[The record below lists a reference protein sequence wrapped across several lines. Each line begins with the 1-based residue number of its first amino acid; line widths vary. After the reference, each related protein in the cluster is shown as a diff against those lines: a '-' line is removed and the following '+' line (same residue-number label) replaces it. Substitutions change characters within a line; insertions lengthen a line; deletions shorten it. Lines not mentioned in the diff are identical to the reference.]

1 MTDWGGIALLLLP
14 TVPSPSSKKSNREKN
29 TNTNANRHKYLQFQ
43 FYLVSPVYQCQRV
56 GWSTFNNYFTHKHT
70 NETLQNTNTWKKNRT
85 NTLVLN
91 LPKAE
96 GRLVSEVGERLVA
109 AIGNQF
115 IVRSSSGLSQ
125 TQLCCCQVYKT
136 GFKSVASLSLSADPL
151 LFSTLLYCWFSPR
164 VVWWQARREGG
175 RPTTANCR
183 SSNFSFSQLCI
194 FHTTLCSIF
203 RSALQSIFGPIY
215 SAFSAVAHQEI
226 SPRGLNSLQLSP
238 LAHLLLRQ
246 N

>member
-1 MTDWGGIALLLLP
+1 MPESWLVNIQQLLH
-14 TVPSPSSKKSNREKN
+14 TQTHKWNITK
-29 TNTNANRHKYLQFQ
+29 HKYLKEEPHKYTCSQFAK
-43 FYLVSPVYQCQRV
+43 SRGP
-56 GWSTFNNYFTHKHT
+56 
-70 NETLQNTNTWKKNRT
+70 
-85 NTLVLN
+85 
-91 LPKAE
+91 
-96 GRLVSEVGERLVA
+96 VGERLVA

>member
-96 GRLVSEVGERLVA
+96 GRLGSAWSRPSA
-109 AIGNQF
+109 TN
-115 IVRSSSGLSQ
+115 SSSDPHRDCHRHNSAAAKCTRPASSLLHHSHWASSLLHSSVLLLLPQSGVVTSQ
-125 TQLCCCQVYKT
+125 K
-136 GFKSVASLSLSADPL
+136 
-151 LFSTLLYCWFSPR
+151 R
-164 VVWWQARREGG
+164 G
-175 RPTTANCR
+175 RPPDHC
-183 SSNFSFSQLCI
+183 
-194 FHTTLCSIF
+194 
-203 RSALQSIFGPIY
+203 
-215 SAFSAVAHQEI
+215 
-226 SPRGLNSLQLSP
+226 QLSILQFLVLP
-238 LAHLLLRQ
+238 TLYFPHYSL
-246 N
+246 

>member
-96 GRLVSEVGERLVA
+96 GRLGSAWSRPSA
-109 AIGNQF
+109 TN
-115 IVRSSSGLSQ
+115 SSSDPHRDCHRHNSAAAKCTRPASSLLHHSHWVQ
-125 TQLCCCQVYKT
+125 TLFSSPLFST
-136 GFKSVASLSLSADPL
+136 ADSPPEWCGDKPEERAAARPL
-151 LFSTLLYCWFSPR
+151 PTVDPPISRSPNFVFSTLLF
-164 VVWWQARREGG
+164 VV
-175 RPTTANCR
+175 
-183 SSNFSFSQLCI
+183 
-194 FHTTLCSIF
+194 
-203 RSALQSIFGPIY
+203 
-215 SAFSAVAHQEI
+215 FSAPHFRVFSVLFTRHF
-226 SPRGLNSLQLSP
+226 PLLLTKKSP
-238 LAHLLLRQ
+238 LAA
-246 N
+246 